1 MRNIDLNTILTLSI
15 TYFIS
20 VFLGYHYMA
29 GRAYLEGLTV
39 HTGIDYPFLG
49 FEFSDYVF
57 YGFLNNFQFSLTLP
71 LIIGS
76 IWFFCILYRTIK
88 KNRKTSNEEIANNMW
103 KLETHVFLILAFIIS
118 FILFILLVPLKSW
131 LSVQNDGV
139 NTKLKALEQ
148 STNFISVNNE
158 KYFHLVCGKDRCLY
172 GKKDL
177 SGYYS
182 VKEDEHKTST
192 LPYYQIINYYDNTE
206 LDFAYL
212 IDQKIEKKKK
222 VYIFQV
228 SSSKF
233 PMKRDIYFSLKA
245 KSDKGHDYL
254 PEIKIEAA
262 YLNSI
267 YREETN
273 AYFISFSLP
282 VDENIEQLYILNE
295 FTKN

>member
-1 MRNIDLNTILTLSI
+1 MKNIDLNTVLTLSI

-20 VFLGYHYMA
+20 VFLGFHYMA

-57 YGFLNNFQFSLTLP
+57 YGFLNNFQILLILP
-71 LIIGS
+71 LIIGT
-76 IWFFCILYRTIK
+76 ICFLYILYRTIK
-88 KNRKTSNEEIANNMW
+88 NNRRKTDEEIANNMW
-103 KLETHVFLILAFIIS
+103 KLETYIFLILAGIIVSVFIIA
-118 FILFILLVPLKSW
+118 LFPLKAW
-131 LSVQNDGV
+131 LSDQNDGV

-148 STNFISVNNE
+148 ETSFISVNNE
-158 KYFHLVCGKDRCLY
+158 KYFLLVCGKDRCLY

-177 SGYYS
+177 SNYYS
-182 VKEDEHKTST
+182 LKKDEHKTSN
-192 LPYYQIINYYDNTE
+192 LPYYQIINYYNNTE

-228 SSSKF
+228 SRSKF
-233 PMKRDIYFSLKA
+233 PLKRDIYFSLKA
-245 KSDKGHDYL
+245 KSYKGHDYL